1 MITCCLHELQICSSM
16 GNSEIRVD
24 GFFLC
29 MDGQP
34 EFPVELQFC
43 MQLCLHMINTC
54 SVYMLVDKNLCW
66 EQISYFAWSY
76 ILKFGIP
83 IVALFLVHQFQKA
96 ITYPWSLRAV
106 RFMQRSINLSFKEK
120 TKSCWLIFYDRIWFR
135 HGAWRFNHARTG
147 QINKVWNNETA
158 AVACTQQYVRVI
170 DPCLWWVG
178 FGNILDD
185 DPD

>member
-1 MITCCLHELQICSSM
+1 MIHRFKLRAVKLKANTHVVWLRDMITCCLHELQICSSM

-43 MQLCLHMINTC
+43 MQLCFHMINTC
-54 SVYMLVDKNLCW
+54 SIYMLVDKNLCW

-96 ITYPWSLRAV
+96 MTYPWSLRAV
-106 RFMQRSINLSFKEK
+106 RFMQRSINLSFKKK
-120 TKSCWLIFYDRIWFR
+120 TKILLTYI
-135 HGAWRFNHARTG
+135 
-147 QINKVWNNETA
+147 
-158 AVACTQQYVRVI
+158 
-170 DPCLWWVG
+170 LW
-178 FGNILDD
+178 
-185 DPD
+185 